1 MSEITR
7 RSFLKQSGATAA
19 AAGAV
24 IATPKVLRGSASK
37 GAKTAK
43 TAMATGATHTTAGPA
58 RPAKATRALVVH
70 VPDTRKDEVRLL
82 VADREVILHDRDLVS
97 RLSRAAD

>member
-1 MSEITR
+1 MSDITR

-24 IATPKVLRGSASK
+24 VVTPKVLRSSASK
-37 GAKTAK
+37 KAKPASPART
-43 TAMATGATHTTAGPA
+43 TTAAA
-58 RPAKATRALVVH
+58 RKAKADHNLVVH
-70 VPDTRKDEVRLL
+70 VPDTRSDEVRLL
-82 VADREVILHDRDLVS
+82 VGDREVVLHDRALVT